1 MLYIVIVTVYVC
13 MCMIVYVCA
22 CMIMCF
28 TDGSNQ
34 STQISDT

>member
-1 MLYIVIVTVYVC
+1 MFYIVIVTVYVC